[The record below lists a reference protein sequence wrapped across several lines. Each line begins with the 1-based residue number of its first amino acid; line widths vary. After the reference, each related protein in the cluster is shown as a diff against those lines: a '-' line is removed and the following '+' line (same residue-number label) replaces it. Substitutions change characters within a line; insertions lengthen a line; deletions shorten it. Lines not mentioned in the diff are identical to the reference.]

1 MRYQP
6 NYYLACRIQDKILN
20 MMGVKPQNKNHHD
33 PEAQIKLSAGEL
45 ASLTKAF
52 DTLEERKRILRMKG
66 LPKAIDADRK
76 EKHPAR
82 VTFTE

>member
-20 MMGVKPQNKNHHD
+20 MIGIKPQNKSNHD
-33 PEAQIKLSAGEL
+33 PSAKKDLAPGEL

-52 DTLEERKRILRMKG
+52 DLMEDRKRVLRMRG
-66 LPKAIDADRK
+66 LPKPVEADRK
-76 EKHPAR
+76 EKKPAR
-82 VTFTE
+82 ATFTE